1 MEETL
6 KQKQL
11 FLRENILDKGYNADN
26 FMNLL
31 HSKKGESGLDLN
43 NWTMD
48 ELSSVVTE
56 FTSMLNQNEDQNNN
70 VNINTNNSSQ
80 NNNNIE
86 SDEYYE
92 QICLQKLREQKLK
105 EEEEYGKCS
114 IIEKS
119 ELSKQ
124 HNIEIKISFPEKI
137 DKGIF
142 TKSFTS
148 YLVETLPF
156 KFQVRKRFS
165 DFEWLQNI
173 LNTQFSNY
181 VIPSIPHKNYGDR
194 FTEALIL
201 KRTRM
206 LKKFLDGLLVHPT
219 MKHSII
225 LYDFLS
231 VNSEEDFEEIKKKY
245 NNLNNSSE
253 KKGLEEIKT
262 VNGNIKVS
270 VSKEKDVYLT
280 NIKDNAE
287 INESIMKRITKS
299 YKNLMDLMRNVSEK
313 MKEIAELWKLL
324 HEKSLKYYETTNTI
338 ESYNIMNKIMED
350 LSNFENKK
358 IEIMN
363 NNIREYIRYVKNEFH
378 SMKDLAKKVDTY
390 KDNYSK
396 AFEKL
401 NNNKENLFKQQDLSL
416 WGLNETDMQH
426 KVIFLKNKD
435 LAFSKMLPEESKN
448 VLDIKNIY
456 GAYLNSVIDEYERI
470 RLLNGRRHKDN
481 ISRFIKLLSESLTEL
496 HISVADKSAYFD
508 EVKDEEEIDENEQ
521 LNDNNINNQYN
532 NNMNNQYNNNSY
544 GYNNRQFN
552 DNNNNSYANRNN
564 NNYNN
569 RMNNNNNQPGQRN
582 NNNFNYNNQYN
593 NNQYNNNQYNNNQ
606 YNNNQYNNNQNS
618 NRNFRQQNNN
628 RNRRF

>member
-48 ELSSVVTE
+48 ELSSVVSE
-56 FTSMLNQNEDQNNN
+56 FTSMTNQNEDENN
-70 VNINTNNSSQ
+70 NTNNSSQ
-80 NNNNIE
+80 NKNNVE

-92 QICLQKLREQKLK
+92 QMCLQKLREQKLK
-105 EEEEYGKCS
+105 EEAEYGKCS
-114 IIEKS
+114 KIEMS
-119 ELSKQ
+119 ELSKKN
-124 HNIEIKISFPEKI
+124 NIKINISFPEKI
-137 DKGIF
+137 DKGLF

-156 KFQVRKRFS
+156 KFRVRKRFS

-219 MKHSII
+219 MKHSEI

-231 VNSEEDFEEIKKKY
+231 VNSEEDFEEVKKKY

-262 VNGNIKVS
+262 INGNIKIS

-363 NNIREYIRYVKNEFH
+363 NNVREYIRYVKNEFH
-378 SMKDLAKKVDTY
+378 SMKDLSAKVDTY

-401 NNNKENLFKQQDLSL
+401 NNNKGNLFDKQDVSL
-416 WGLNETDMQH
+416 WGLNETDIQH
-426 KVIFLKNKD
+426 KEVFLKNKD

-508 EVKDEEEIDENEQ
+508 EVKDEEEVDENEQ
-521 LNDNNINNQYN
+521 FNGN
-532 NNMNNQYNNNSY
+532 NNMNNQYNDNMNNQY
-544 GYNNRQFN
+544 
-552 DNNNNSYANRNN
+552 NNNNSYGNNNRQYNNNSYNNRSN
-564 NNYNN
+564 NNYNYNN
-569 RMNNNNNQPGQRN
+569 RTNNNNQSGR

-593 NNQYNNNQYNNNQ
+593 NNQYNNNQ
-606 YNNNQYNNNQNS
+606 NS
-618 NRNFRQQNNN
+618 NRNFGKKNNN
-628 RNRRF
+628 INRRF